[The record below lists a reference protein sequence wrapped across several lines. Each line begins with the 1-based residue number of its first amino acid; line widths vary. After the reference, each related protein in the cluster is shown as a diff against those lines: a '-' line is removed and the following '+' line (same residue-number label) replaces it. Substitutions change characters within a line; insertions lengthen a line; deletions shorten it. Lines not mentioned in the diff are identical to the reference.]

1 MTLELKPLTLAELP
15 LMVVLEQQG
24 HSHPMSEK
32 QLASCLGGRYYAI
45 GAWRGERLLGFAIA
59 ETVIDEGTVI
69 DLVVATDV
77 RRSGIARRLLEA
89 LLERWQHAGVVSVF
103 LEVRAGN
110 QPARQLYHQ
119 LGFNEIGLRRGY
131 YPAASGREDAVQMA
145 LSLGL

>member
-1 MTLELKPLTLAELP
+1 MTLEVKPLAETELP
-15 LMVVLEQQG
+15 LMVVLEQQS

-32 QLASCLGGRYYAI
+32 QLASCLGGRYFAV
-45 GAWRGERLLGFAIA
+45 GAWRGERLLAFAIA
-59 ETVIDEGTVI
+59 ETVIDEGTLI
-69 DLVVATDV
+69 DLVVAPDV
-77 RRSGIARRLLEA
+77 RRGGIARQLLQV
-89 LLERWQHAGVVSVF
+89 LLARWQQAGVVSVF

-110 QPARQLYHQ
+110 QGARQLYHQ

>member
-1 MTLELKPLTLAELP
+1 MMFEIKPLSIADLP
-15 LMVVLEQQG
+15 LLVVLEQQS

-32 QLASCLGGRYYAI
+32 QLASCLGGRYFAM

-59 ETVIDEGTVI
+59 ETVMDEGTLI

-89 LLERWQHAGVVSVF
+89 LLQRWQQAGVVSVF

-110 QPARQLYHQ
+110 QAALQLYHD

-131 YPAASGREDAVQMA
+131 YPAADGREDAVQMA
-145 LSLGL
+145 YSLGL